1 MTWTYMSSDAF
12 FFKTLQ
18 AALAHKTKLSG
29 EIEQSILTILKWQGK
44 S

>member
-12 FFKTLQ
+12 FLTLQ